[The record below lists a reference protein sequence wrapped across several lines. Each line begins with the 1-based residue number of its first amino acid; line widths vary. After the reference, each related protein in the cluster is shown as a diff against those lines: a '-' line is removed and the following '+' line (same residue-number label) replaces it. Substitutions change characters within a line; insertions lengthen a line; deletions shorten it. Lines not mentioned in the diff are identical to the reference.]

1 MSQMNGCP
9 RQNPAYRPAL
19 ILFPLDFSSRLA
31 LLSRHSIWQ
40 SFFMLLCL
48 DVGNSH
54 IYGGVFADED
64 IRLRFRHTS
73 QVSTS
78 DELGIFLKS
87 VLRENQC
94 SPEAIKEIAIC
105 SVVPQLDYSLRAACL
120 KYFEV
125 EPFFLQAGVK
135 TGLNIKYRNPIEV
148 GADRIANAIAATQA
162 HPNKNII
169 VIDFGTATTFCVI
182 TAQKAYLGGAILPGV
197 RLSVDALATK
207 TAKLPAVEIVR
218 IEQVVGRSTIESIQ
232 SGVFYGALGACRE
245 LITRIKSEVFPG
257 QEVLVL
263 ATGGFASL
271 FERQELYDS
280 LVPDLVLQGIR
291 LAAMLNK

>member
-1 MSQMNGCP
+1 M
-9 RQNPAYRPAL
+9 
-19 ILFPLDFSSRLA
+19 
-31 LLSRHSIWQ
+31 
-40 SFFMLLCL
+40 MLCI

-54 IYGGVFADED
+54 IYGGVFAGDE

-78 DELGIFLKS
+78 DELGIFLKT

-94 SPEAIKEIAIC
+94 SPEGINAIAIC
-105 SVVPQLDYSLRAACL
+105 SVVPQLDYSLRAACV
-120 KYFEV
+120 KYFSV
-125 EPFFLQAGVK
+125 EPFMLQAGVK
-135 TGLNIKYRNPIEV
+135 TGLNIKYRNPVEV
-148 GADRIANAIAATQA
+148 GADRIANAIAAT
-162 HPNKNII
+162 HVFPGKNIV

-182 TAQKAYLGGAILPGV
+182 TMQKAYLGGAILPGV

-218 IEQVVGRSTIESIQ
+218 TEQVVGRSTIESIQ

-245 LITRIKSEVFPG
+245 LINRIKTESFAG
-257 QEVLVL
+257 QDVIVL

-271 FERQELYDS
+271 FDKQGIYDH

-291 LAAMLNK
+291 LAAMLNS

>member
-1 MSQMNGCP
+1 
-9 RQNPAYRPAL
+9 
-19 ILFPLDFSSRLA
+19 
-31 LLSRHSIWQ
+31 
-40 SFFMLLCL
+40 MLLCL